1 MSAKRKLN
9 AAHLLGTLV
18 LAGLLGGLT
27 GSWLVFGIA
36 LLGLL
41 IACYLAGDIRR

>member
-9 AAHLLGTLV
+9 AAHLLGALV

-27 GSWLVFGIA
+27 GSWLVF
-36 LLGLL
+36 
-41 IACYLAGDIRR
+41 C